1 MRWFLCLFLTVPSA
15 YAGSITPRFTTGQME
30 SSSRSVSTIQET
42 IVTENYRTGFS
53 YTVQGHNIKTD
64 SYISP
69 DATYTTS
76 QNTGNGA
83 VNFQWV
89 TPELTS
95 KPQWTIVTRR
105 FRLFS
110 LVENFLAPG
119 LDAVSVINRTQ
130 TIETQ
135 SNLLKYLFSIGLLF
149 TSPVYASNT
158 ISSSPSASSHLE
170 RLSIMATRR

>member
-1 MRWFLCLFLTVPSA
+1 MKWLLCLFFAVPSA

-53 YTVQGHNIKTD
+53 YSVQGHNIKTD

-83 VNFQWV
+83 VSFKWV
-89 TPELTS
+89 TPELTT
-95 KPQWTIVTRR
+95 KPQWTVAVEGSD
-105 FRLFS
+105 FS
-110 LVENFLAPG
+110 LIENFLAPG

-135 SNLLKYLFSIGLLF
+135 QNS
-149 TSPVYASNT
+149 
-158 ISSSPSASSHLE
+158 
-170 RLSIMATRR
+170 LSIFSQ

>member
-1 MRWFLCLFLTVPSA
+1 MKWFVLLLLTTTNA

-53 YTVQGHNIKTD
+53 YTVQGHNITTD

-76 QNTGNGA
+76 QNTGNGS
-83 VNFQWV
+83 VNFRWV
-89 TPELTS
+89 TPDLES
-95 KPQWTIVTRR
+95 KPQWTVAEEGSD
-105 FRLFS
+105 FS

-119 LDAVSVINRTQ
+119 LDAVSVINRSQ

-135 SNLLKYLFSIGLLF
+135 T
-149 TSPVYASNT
+149 TS
-158 ISSSPSASSHLE
+158 
-170 RLSIMATRR
+170 LSIFSQ